1 MIQPISIPHLLPHS
15 LPHSVPATAGS
26 LFFLKH
32 TRLFCLRTFA
42 LGIYSVLLLFSL
54 ECLIGHSF
62 PSSFYSNVTFSV
74 TSSLTA
80 IDKHSIPCHFFFLF
94 LLPTLSFLS
103 PLSLSYL
110 SLQHCIFFIF
120 SCSTLNTT
128 CHCIYLL
135 AVSFC
140 KVECKLYKD
149 EVFVLLTATFP
160 VSRLMPGT

>member
-1 MIQPISIPHLLPHS
+1 MTQPISIPYLLPHS

-32 TRLFCLRTFA
+32 TRHFCLRTFA

-54 ECLIGHSF
+54 ECLIGHSL
-62 PSSFYSNVTFSV
+62 PLNFYSNVTFSV
-74 TSSLTA
+74 ISSLTA
-80 IDKHSIPCHFFFLF
+80 TDKHSTPVISFFFFFCQLCHFLVP
-94 LLPTLSFLS
+94 LPCL
-103 PLSLSYL
+103 
-110 SLQHCIFFIF
+110 IFP
-120 SCSTLNTT
+120 CSTLNIT

-135 AVSFC
+135 AVSFY

-149 EVFVLLTATFP
+149 EVFVLLTTTFP